1 MGMIW
6 NSEATLNMLQRIN
19 SEFSNDM
26 SGNTPNGSVPPI
38 AKWRAM
44 RSDFDKVNRKELKS
58 IAKSNQLYGGGTLG
72 SVNDVKWQAWLGFL
86 GNSGS
91 SNSNHEKLRKA
102 IYEGLDVSKFD
113 AIYFSLVPLKRGANI
128 KVTAYPD
135 EDDRIMGVLIE
146 TPTIEQVKASLRSSA
161 KAKSKAKAK
170 KKL

>member
-26 SGNTPNGSVPPI
+26 SGSTPNGSVPPI

-44 RSDFDKVNRKELKS
+44 RSNFDKTNHKELKD
-58 IAKSNQLYGGGTLG
+58 IAKSNQLFGGGTMG
-72 SVNDVKWQAWLGFL
+72 SPNDVKWQAWLGYL
-86 GNSGS
+86 GNSSGS
-91 SNSNHEKLRKA
+91 SSNHEKLRKA
-102 IYEGLDVSKFD
+102 IYDGLDGSKFD
-113 AIYFSLVPLKRGANI
+113 AIYFSLVPLKKNGNI

-146 TPTIEQVKASLRSSA
+146 TPTVDQVRASLKKKAGA
-161 KAKSKAKAK
+161 KNKAKAK